1 MVKVVK
7 ASGMPG
13 EGISVASFAEL
24 AQPGPAQT
32 MMASMDLILASQ
44 SPRRSELLH
53 TAGIPFR
60 VRVRPVVEKRMA
72 SEDALSYVVRLAREK
87 AEAAWEGGDEIV
99 LGADTIVVLETSVLE
114 KPADASEA
122 RAMLQTLAGKE
133 HTVITGICLRHPGG
147 AISDTESTRVRF
159 SLLDEEEIEAYVAS
173 GEPMD
178 KAGAYGIQGL
188 ASKFIE
194 RLDGCYFNV
203 MGLPISRVY
212 RHLKSLRPHWQPQ
225 PIGA

>member
-1 MVKVVK
+1 
-7 ASGMPG
+7 
-13 EGISVASFAEL
+13 
-24 AQPGPAQT
+24 
-32 MMASMDLILASQ
+32 MMASMDLILAST

-60 VRVRPVVEKRMA
+60 VRARPVVEKRMSA
-72 SEDALSYVVRLAREK
+72 EEPLDYAVRLAREK
-87 AEAAWEGGDEIV
+87 AEAAWEDAGEIV

-114 KPADASEA
+114 KPANIMEA
-122 RAMLQTLAGKE
+122 RRMLQALAGKE

-147 AISDTESTRVRF
+147 AISDSEATRVRF
-159 SLLDEEEIEAYVAS
+159 SALDDEEIEAYLAS

-178 KAGAYGIQGL
+178 IAGDYGIEGL
-188 ASKFIE
+188 ASMFIE
-194 RLDGCYFNV
+194 RIDGCYFNV

-212 RHLKSLRPHWQPQ
+212 RHLKTLRPHWQSQ